1 MPKLLIVS
9 GKETVKALKK
19 IGFESISQKGSHMKL
34 RRIRASGYTET
45 VIVPNHKII
54 RRGTLR
60 NGILKPIN
68 LSVEDFVK
76 LLRQ

>member
-1 MPKLLIVS
+1 MPKLPTVS

-19 IGFESISQKGSHMKL
+19 IGFELISQKGSHMKL
-34 RRIRASGYTET
+34 RRTKSGGYTET

-76 LLRQ
+76 LLK

>member
-1 MPKLLIVS
+1 MPKLPTVS
-9 GKETVKALKK
+9 GRETVKALKK

-34 RRIRASGYTET
+34 RRIKSGGYTET
-45 VIVPNHKII
+45 VIVPNHKVI

-68 LSVEDFVK
+68 LSVDDFIK
-76 LLRQ
+76 LLK

>member
-1 MPKLLIVS
+1 MPKLPIVS
-9 GKETVKALKK
+9 GRDTVKALKK

-34 RRIRASGYTET
+34 RRTKLGGYTET
-45 VIVPNHKII
+45 VIVPNHKVI

-68 LSVEDFVK
+68 LSVDEFIK
-76 LLRQ
+76 LLK